1 MLTSPPDNEH
11 PMNVVALLYSE
22 YQRLKGK
29 LHQEEGNNDKSP
41 EDLRFFS
48 FLKKIFDEED

>member
-1 MLTSPPDNEH
+1 MFTCPPDNEH
-11 PMNVVALLYSE
+11 PMNIVALLYSE

-29 LHQEEGNNDKSP
+29 LHHEKGNNDESS

-48 FLKKIFDEED
+48 FLKNIFGEKD

>member
-1 MLTSPPDNEH
+1 
-11 PMNVVALLYSE
+11 MNIVALLYSE

-29 LHQEEGNNDKSP
+29 LHHEKGNNDESS

-48 FLKKIFDEED
+48 FLKNIFGEKD